1 MQSENRKLG
10 IAALATT
17 VFCYGTLWSSAKL
30 SLAYIPPLWY
40 TAGRFAIGG
49 LFIVAVLVAQGR
61 FRLPPRQDV
70 PVVLSVGGLML
81 GTYSSIFQS
90 ALEYVHAGRASI
102 LGYTTTVFVAP
113 VAVFLLGEKL
123 RGLRLAG
130 LVASMAG
137 LAALFNPLEFDWSD
151 PVALKGNAMLI
162 LTAMIWSAVILHL
175 RLHRQQADT
184 LQLAP
189 WQLLVAFVVAA
200 VSAIALEGR
209 PDFALG
215 PEVAAFF
222 LYGGVVA
229 TGLGIW
235 GVTTTFR
242 NLPTA
247 VSTVGL
253 LGVPVIALAVS
264 VAFLGEPL
272 TLSLGIGLVLIVG
285 GITAVT
291 FARG

>member
-1 MQSENRKLG
+1 MQSDNRRLG
-10 IAALATT
+10 IVALATT

-40 TAGRFAIGG
+40 TAGRFAIGA
-49 LFIVAVLVAQGR
+49 LFIVALLLLQGR
-61 FRLPPRQDV
+61 FRLPPRGDL

-113 VAVFLLGEKL
+113 VAVFLLGERL

-130 LVASMAG
+130 LAASLGG
-137 LAALFNPLEFDWSD
+137 LAALFNPSEFDWSD
-151 PVALKGNAMLI
+151 PVALRGNAMLI
-162 LTAMIWSAVILHL
+162 LTALIWSAVILHL

-189 WQLLVAFVVAA
+189 WQLLVAFAVAA
-200 VSAIALEGR
+200 VSALALEGL
-209 PDFALG
+209 PDFPVG
-215 PEVAAFF
+215 VEGAAFL
-222 LYGGVVA
+222 LYGGIVA

-264 VAFLGEPL
+264 VAFLGEPM
-272 TLSLGIGLVLIVG
+272 TLSLGVGLVLIVG
-285 GITAVT
+285 GIAAVT
-291 FARG
+291 FARA